1 MRYQL
6 ILLLVLASF
15 IGKAQEFDRRFHP
28 VLFLGIVASQ
38 VDGDLYGSYSKAGLN
53 GGFGITRAI
62 HPKWNFDLGI
72 SYVQKGSRKNINPKD
87 NDYTFYI
94 LRLNYV
100 EIPLLFKYHIKT
112 FNIVFGI
119 NAGYLISSHEES
131 HVGLITYPFKKT
143 DFCAS
148 LGLEFKMTEKLSV
161 MIKTN
166 YSVRPVRDYLVQS
179 YYTPTIFIKGAKP
192 GLYNN
197 YITLSLH
204 YTFIPKKNDSN
215 EGI

>member
-1 MRYQL
+1 MRL
-6 ILLLVLASF
+6 FTLLLLF
-15 IGKAQEFDRRFHP
+15 IFTISLKAQEYDRKFHP
-28 VLFLGIVASQ
+28 VVFLGVVASQ

-72 SYVQKGSRKNINPKD
+72 SYIQKGSRKNINPKD

-100 EIPLLFKYHIKT
+100 EVPLLFKYHIKT
-112 FNIVFGI
+112 FNVVFGM

-131 HVGLITYPFKKT
+131 HVGMITYPFKKT

-148 LGLEFKMTEKLSV
+148 LGFEFKITEKLSV
-161 MIKTN
+161 MAKTN
-166 YSVRPVRDYLVQS
+166 YSIRPVRDYLTQGAYPPS
-179 YYTPTIFIKGAKP
+179 IFFKGVKP

-197 YITLSLH
+197 YITITLH
-204 YTFIPKKNDSN
+204 YTFIPKKNEIS
-215 EGI
+215 EGL